1 MNVDPN
7 SVGTNSKN
15 YSNVVKQSQLP
26 VMLDLVN
33 GTFKVK
39 GDRHGFKM
47 GFLEAKGNTAQ
58 ELMADIASK
67 AKNTRTQTKRAARL
81 SASAKNASRKAQNIQ
96 STLRNKKAEN
106 ERFTYISSLPDSNN
120 DILSRIKQS
129 RAAIAKAEAKGE
141 NTTFLTKRLEKEIEH
156 RNLQNRVFFMGNKR
170 RKAEIENISKKA
182 NMLKKAAANAKAEA
196 NKLKKPSAIGRLF
209 GFTRRSVRKSKHG
222 SRRQSRRQSRRN

>member
-15 YSNVVKQSQLP
+15 YSNVVKQKELP

-47 GFLEAKGNTAQ
+47 GFLEAKGDTAQ

-81 SASAKNASRKAQNIQ
+81 SATAKNASKKAQNIR

-106 ERFTYISSLPDSNN
+106 EKSTYFASLPDPNGYN
-120 DILSRIKQS
+120 DTPLRIKKS
-129 RAAIAKAEAKGE
+129 RAAIALAEAKGE
-141 NTTFLTKRLEKEIEH
+141 NTTNLTKRLADQMRL
-156 RNLQNRVFFMGNKR
+156 RNLENWASFTANKK
-170 RKAEIENISKKA
+170 RKAEIETLSKKA
-182 NMLKKAAANAKAEA
+182 NEAKKAAANAKAEA
-196 NKLKKPSAIGRLF
+196 NKLKKPSVIGRLF
-209 GFTRRSVRKSKHG
+209 GFTRRSSRKSKRG
-222 SRRQSRRQSRRN
+222 SQRH